1 MFHHTCLRQ
10 LFVIAFACFVYGCG
24 GSQNNTNNNSNTNPP
39 NPNPGNGTPLSQ
51 NSGFN
56 PTIAASF
63 VTDHVNVYVAWEEPF
78 GFQPSILF
86 RRSLDG
92 GSTFAPLRRLFPVDP
107 IGSQPV
113 LAAVG
118 EGVYLVWAKADQGS
132 SEILFSVSH
141 NAGQTFSSPVR
152 VSEIGKTSN
161 SPAIAASQ
169 SFVYVAWLDLDSG
182 DIFFRRSV
190 PSGEDFDDDLIAHPI
205 LNLSNNGTAT
215 STASPSVSTANG
227 NVYVAWDDSLTNNT
241 GGNQAEDVL
250 FVKSIDEGQ
259 NFNSFTNLS
268 SNLSNSMHP
277 VLAADDQNVYIVWE
291 DFSSSTNSNS
301 VLFFRRSTNGGSSF
315 GAPLEIFLSGVTT
328 TGPRMAADDN
338 HVFIVWPNSDQDLGT
353 RQVFFMQSSDAGVSF
368 NIPVDISQNPQSSQ
382 SPAVAAAQAEAY
394 VVWEGQFETSPQ
406 DFEQRIFFF
415 NP

>member
-1 MFHHTCLRQ
+1 
-10 LFVIAFACFVYGCG
+10 
-24 GSQNNTNNNSNTNPP
+24 
-39 NPNPGNGTPLSQ
+39 
-51 NSGFN
+51 
-56 PTIAASF
+56 
-63 VTDHVNVYVAWEEPF
+63 
-78 GFQPSILF
+78 
-86 RRSLDG
+86 
-92 GSTFAPLRRLFPVDP
+92 
-107 IGSQPV
+107 
-113 LAAVG
+113 
-118 EGVYLVWAKADQGS
+118 
-132 SEILFSVSH
+132 
-141 NAGQTFSSPVR
+141 
-152 VSEIGKTSN
+152 
-161 SPAIAASQ
+161 
-169 SFVYVAWLDLDSG
+169 
-182 DIFFRRSV
+182 
-190 PSGEDFDDDLIAHPI
+190 
-205 LNLSNNGTAT
+205 
-215 STASPSVSTANG
+215 
-227 NVYVAWDDSLTNNT
+227 
-241 GGNQAEDVL
+241 
-250 FVKSIDEGQ
+250 
-259 NFNSFTNLS
+259 
-268 SNLSNSMHP
+268 MHP